1 MIIIL
6 VIGTIEKDIVVVVTK
21 AVKKNEIYNIKFY
34 IENEEKGPCLIR
46 QIYYRYVE
54 DPAPDLALEGVRSD
68 RSFLSNDVQTL

>member
-21 AVKKNEIYNIKFY
+21 AVKKNEIYTIKFY

-54 DPAPDLALEGVRSD
+54 DPAPDLTLEGVRSN

>member
-21 AVKKNEIYNIKFY
+21 AVKKNEIYTIKFY

-54 DPAPDLALEGVRSD
+54 DPAPYLALEG
-68 RSFLSNDVQTL
+68 